1 MAHDATYLGRWRLQG
16 ARVMLTKKLKIG
28 IVCPYGWDTPGGVQN
43 HIRDLAEFLI
53 AAGHDVSVLAPAID
67 EEKLP
72 SYVVSAGKPISIPYN
87 GAVARVL
94 FGPIAYARVRQW
106 ISNGN
111 FDLLH
116 LHEPA
121 IPSISLLACWAAEGP
136 MVGTF
141 HAAAKR
147 QKVIFAIGPIL
158 EPAIEKLSARIAVSE
173 AARLTLTDH
182 LETDAVVIPNGIYAT
197 RYAEGVAQE
206 KWQGNTI
213 GFIGRFEEPRKG
225 LQVLVDALP
234 IISRFAPDVRV
245 LVAGP
250 GDPKDVEKHIDPQ
263 LRKRFEFLG
272 RISEEEKAD
281 FMSSV
286 SLYVAPNTGGES
298 FGIILAEALAGGA
311 CVVASDIPAFDSL
324 LGGGEYGALFESEN
338 STDLAKVVIDLL
350 RDDSKRNELAAAG
363 KARSELFD
371 WDVVADQIFSI
382 YEMAMVGSDGVTLS
396 SDNRSWNRFLS
407 RDEEKK

>member
-1 MAHDATYLGRWRLQG
+1 
-16 ARVMLTKKLKIG
+16 MLSRSLKIG
-28 IVCPYGWDTPGGVQN
+28 IVCPYSWDTPGGVQN

-53 AAGHDVSVLAPAID
+53 ASGHNVSVLAPAID
-67 EEKLP
+67 EAKLP
-72 SYVVSAGKPISIPYN
+72 DYVVNAGKPISIPYN

-94 FGPIAYARVRQW
+94 FGPVAFARVRQW
-106 ISNGN
+106 IAQGD

-121 IPSISLLACWAAEGP
+121 IPSISLLACWAADGP

-147 QKVIFAIGPIL
+147 QKIIFAIGPIL

-182 LETDAVVIPNGIYAT
+182 LDTDAVIIPNGIYAN
-197 RYAEGVAQE
+197 RYTEGKSIE
-206 KWQGNTI
+206 KWSGNTI

-225 LQVLVDALP
+225 LSVLVDALP
-234 IISRFAPDVRV
+234 VISRFAPDVKI

-250 GDPKDVEKHIDPQ
+250 GDPAKVMENIDPQ
-263 LRKRFEFLG
+263 LRQRFEFLG
-272 RISEEEKAD
+272 KITEDEKAD

-286 SLYVAPNTGGES
+286 AVYVAPNTGGES

-311 CVVASDIPAFDSL
+311 CVVASDIPAFDDL
-324 LGGGEYGALFESEN
+324 LGHGEFGALFESES
-338 STDLAKVVIDLL
+338 STELAKVVIDLL
-350 RDDSKRNELAAAG
+350 RDDEKRKELSSRG
-363 KARSELFD
+363 KERAKTFD
-371 WDVVADQIFSI
+371 WTVVAEQIYSV
-382 YEMAMVGSDGVTLS
+382 YEMSIVGSQKVRLA
-396 SDNRSWNRFLS
+396 SDTRPWNRFLGK
-407 RDEEKK
+407 EEKQ

>member
-1 MAHDATYLGRWRLQG
+1 
-16 ARVMLTKKLKIG
+16 MLNRSLKIG
-28 IVCPYGWDTPGGVQN
+28 IVCPYSWDTPGGVQN

-53 AAGHDVSVLAPAID
+53 ASGHNVSVLAPAID
-67 EEKLP
+67 ETKLP
-72 SYVVSAGKPISIPYN
+72 DYVVNAGKPISIPYN

-94 FGPIAYARVRQW
+94 FGPVAFARVRQW
-106 ISNGN
+106 ISQGD

-121 IPSISLLACWAAEGP
+121 IPSISLLACWAADGP

-147 QKVIFAIGPIL
+147 QKIIFAIGPIL

-182 LETDAVVIPNGIYAT
+182 LDTDAVIIPNGIYAN
-197 RYAEGVAQE
+197 RYTEGKSID
-206 KWQGNTI
+206 KWSGNTI

-225 LQVLVDALP
+225 LSVLVDALP
-234 IISRFAPDVRV
+234 VISRFAPDVRV

-250 GDPKDVEKHIDPQ
+250 GDPAEVIENIDPQ
-263 LRKRFEFLG
+263 LRQRFEFLG
-272 RISEEEKAD
+272 KISEAEKAD

-286 SLYVAPNTGGES
+286 AVYVAPNTGGES

-311 CVVASDIPAFDSL
+311 CVVASDIPAFDDL
-324 LGGGEYGALFESEN
+324 LGQGQYGALFESE
-338 STDLAKVVIDLL
+338 SATELAKVVIDLL
-350 RDDSKRNELAAAG
+350 RDENKRKELSSRG
-363 KARSELFD
+363 KERAQLFD
-371 WDVVADQIFSI
+371 WKVVAQQIHSV
-382 YEMAMVGSDGVTLS
+382 YEMSIVGSPKVRLA
-396 SDNRSWNRFLS
+396 SDTRPWNRFLGK
-407 RDEEKK
+407 EEKQ

>member
-1 MAHDATYLGRWRLQG
+1 
-16 ARVMLTKKLKIG
+16 MLNRSLKIG
-28 IVCPYGWDTPGGVQN
+28 IVCPYSWDTPGGVQN

-53 AAGHDVSVLAPAID
+53 AAGHNVSVLAPAID
-67 EEKLP
+67 ETKLP
-72 SYVVSAGKPISIPYN
+72 DYVVNAGKPISIPYN

-94 FGPIAYARVRQW
+94 FGPVAFARVRQW
-106 ISNGN
+106 ISQGD

-121 IPSISLLACWAAEGP
+121 IPSISLLACWAADGP

-147 QKVIFAIGPIL
+147 QKIIFAIGPIL

-182 LETDAVVIPNGIYAT
+182 LDTDAVIIPNGIYAN
-197 RYAEGVAQE
+197 RYTEGKSIE
-206 KWQGNTI
+206 KWSGNTI

-225 LQVLVDALP
+225 LSVLVDALP
-234 IISRFAPDVRV
+234 VISRFAPDVRV

-250 GDPKDVEKHIDPQ
+250 GDPEEVIENIDPQ
-263 LRKRFEFLG
+263 LRQRFEFLG
-272 RISEEEKAD
+272 KITETEKAD

-286 SLYVAPNTGGES
+286 AVYVAPNTGGES

-311 CVVASDIPAFDSL
+311 CVVASDIPAFDDL
-324 LGGGEYGALFESEN
+324 LGQGQYGALFESE
-338 STDLAKVVIDLL
+338 SATELAKVVIDLL
-350 RDDSKRNELAAAG
+350 RDDTKRKELSSRG
-363 KARSELFD
+363 KERAQLFD
-371 WDVVADQIFSI
+371 WTVVAEQIYSV
-382 YEMAMVGSDGVTLS
+382 YEMSIVGSPKVRLA
-396 SDNRSWNRFLS
+396 SDTRPWNRFLGK
-407 RDEEKK
+407 EEKQ

>member
-1 MAHDATYLGRWRLQG
+1 
-16 ARVMLTKKLKIG
+16 MLTKKLKIG

-43 HIRDLAEFLI
+43 HVRDLAEFLI
-53 AAGHDVSVLAPAID
+53 SAGHSVSVLAPAID
-67 EEKLP
+67 EDQLP
-72 SYVVSAGKPISIPYN
+72 DYVASAGKPISIPYN

-106 ISNGN
+106 IASGE

-182 LETDAVVIPNGIYAT
+182 LDTDAIVVPNGIYAK
-197 RYAEGVAQE
+197 RYSAGTFQE
-206 KWQGNTI
+206 KWAGNTI

-234 IISRFAPDVRV
+234 IIARFAPDVKV
-245 LVAGP
+245 FVAGP
-250 GDPKDVEKHIDPQ
+250 GDPKEFEKEIDPQ
-263 LRKRFEFLG
+263 LRDRFEFLG
-272 RISEEEKAD
+272 RISEQEKAD

-324 LGGGEYGALFESEN
+324 LGGGEFGALFESEN

-350 RDDSKRNELAAAG
+350 RDENKRTELAIAG
-363 KARSELFD
+363 KTHAQVFD
-371 WDVVADQIFSI
+371 WDVVAQQIFSI
-382 YEMAMVGSDGVTLS
+382 YEMAIVGGNGVSLS
-396 SDNRSWNRFLS
+396 SDGRAWGRFLS

>member
-1 MAHDATYLGRWRLQG
+1 
-16 ARVMLTKKLKIG
+16 
-28 IVCPYGWDTPGGVQN
+28 VQN

-53 AAGHDVSVLAPAID
+53 DAGHEVSVLAPAID
-67 EEKLP
+67 ENKLP
-72 SYVVSAGKPISIPYN
+72 DYVVNAGKPISIPYN

-94 FGPIAYARVRQW
+94 FGPVAFARVRQW
-106 ISNGN
+106 ISQGD

-121 IPSISLLACWAAEGP
+121 IPSISLLACWAADGP

-147 QKVIFAIGPIL
+147 QKIIFAIGPIL

-182 LETDAVVIPNGIYAT
+182 LDTDAVIIPNGIYAN
-197 RYAEGVAQE
+197 RYTEGKRVE
-206 KWQGNTI
+206 KWSGNTI

-225 LQVLVDALP
+225 LSVLVDALP
-234 IISRFAPDVRV
+234 VISRFAPDVKV

-250 GDPKDVEKHIDPQ
+250 GNPADVIEDIDPQ
-263 LRKRFEFLG
+263 LRQRFEFLG
-272 RISEEEKAD
+272 KISEDEKAD

-286 SLYVAPNTGGES
+286 AVYVAPNTGGES

-311 CVVASDIPAFDSL
+311 CVVASDIPAFDDL
-324 LGGGEYGALFESEN
+324 LGQGEFGALFESE
-338 STDLAKVVIDLL
+338 SATELAKVVIDLL
-350 RDDSKRNELAAAG
+350 RDENKRKELSSRG
-363 KARSELFD
+363 KERAKLFD
-371 WDVVADQIFSI
+371 WTVVAQQIYSV
-382 YEMAMVGSDGVTLS
+382 YEMSIVGSQKVRLA
-396 SDNRSWNRFLS
+396 SDTRPWNRFLS
-407 RDEEKK
+407 KEEKQ

>member
-1 MAHDATYLGRWRLQG
+1 
-16 ARVMLTKKLKIG
+16 MLTKKLRIG

-43 HIRDLAEFLI
+43 HVRDLAEFLI
-53 AAGHDVSVLAPAID
+53 NAGHSVSVLAPAID
-67 EEKLP
+67 EDQLP
-72 SYVVSAGKPISIPYN
+72 DYVVNAGKPISIPYN

-106 ISNGN
+106 IASGK

-136 MVGTF
+136 MLGTF

-182 LETDAVVIPNGIYAT
+182 LETDAIVVPNGIYAK
-197 RYAEGVAQE
+197 RYSTGTFQK
-206 KWQGNTI
+206 KWAGNTI

-234 IISRFAPDVRV
+234 IIARFAPDVKV
-245 LVAGP
+245 FVAGP
-250 GDPKDVEKHIDPQ
+250 GDPKEFEEVIDPQ
-263 LRKRFEFLG
+263 LRDRFEFLG
-272 RISEEEKAD
+272 RISEQEKAD

-324 LGGGEYGALFESEN
+324 LGGGEFGALFESEN

-350 RDDSKRNELAAAG
+350 RDESKRKELAIAG
-363 KARSELFD
+363 KAHAQVFD
-371 WDVVADQIFSI
+371 WDVVAQQIFSI
-382 YEMAMVGSDGVTLS
+382 YEMAIVGGSGVSLS
-396 SDNRSWNRFLS
+396 SDGRAWGRFLS
-407 RDEEKK
+407 RDEDK

>member
-1 MAHDATYLGRWRLQG
+1 
-16 ARVMLTKKLKIG
+16 MLTRFLKIG
-28 IVCPYGWDTPGGVQN
+28 IVCPYSWDTPGGVQN

-53 AAGHDVSVLAPAID
+53 AAGHEVSVLAPALD
-67 EEKLP
+67 ESKLP
-72 SYVVSAGKPISIPYN
+72 DYVVNAGKPISIPYN

-94 FGPIAYARVRQW
+94 FGPVAFARVRHW
-106 ISNGN
+106 ISQGD

-121 IPSISLLACWAAEGP
+121 IPSISLLACWAADGP

-147 QKVIFAIGPIL
+147 QKIIFAIGPIL

-182 LETDAVVIPNGIYAT
+182 LDTDAIIIPNGIYAS
-197 RYAEGVAQE
+197 RYSHGQSQA
-206 KWQGNTI
+206 KWAGNTI

-225 LQVLVDALP
+225 LSILVDALP
-234 IISRFAPDVRV
+234 VIARFSPDVKV
-245 LVAGP
+245 FVAGP
-250 GDPKDVEKHIDPQ
+250 GDPEEVIASIDAQ
-263 LRKRFEFLG
+263 LRHRFEFLG
-272 RISEEEKAD
+272 KISEEDKAD

-311 CVVASDIPAFDSL
+311 CVVASDIPAFDDL
-324 LGGGEYGALFESEN
+324 LGHGEFGALFESES
-338 STDLAKVVIDLL
+338 STELAKVVIDLL
-350 RDDSKRNELAAAG
+350 RDKEKRERLATAG
-363 KARSELFD
+363 KAHAQNFD
-371 WDVVADQIFSI
+371 WTVVAEQIYSV
-382 YEMAMVGSDGVTLS
+382 YEMSIVGSEKVRLA
-396 SDNRSWNRFLS
+396 SDTRPWNRFLS
-407 RDEEKK
+407 KEDKP

>member
-1 MAHDATYLGRWRLQG
+1 
-16 ARVMLTKKLKIG
+16 MLPRSLKIG
-28 IVCPYGWDTPGGVQN
+28 IVCPYSWDTPGGVQN
-43 HIRDLAEFLI
+43 HIRDLAEYLI
-53 AAGHDVSVLAPAID
+53 AAGHHVSVLAPAID

-72 SYVVSAGKPISIPYN
+72 AYVVNAGKPISIPYN

-94 FGPIAYARVRQW
+94 FGPVAYARVRQW
-106 ISNGN
+106 ISNGD

-121 IPSISLLACWAAEGP
+121 IPSISLLACWAADGP

-147 QKVIFAIGPIL
+147 QKIIFAIGPIL

-182 LETDAVVIPNGIYAT
+182 LDTDAVVIPNGIYAS
-197 RYAEGVAQE
+197 RYQNGTPQE

-225 LQVLVDALP
+225 LSILLDALP
-234 IISRFAPDVRV
+234 VIARFAPDVRV
-245 LVAGP
+245 FVAGP
-250 GDPKDVEKHIDPQ
+250 GDPAEVEQSIDPQ
-263 LRKRFEFLG
+263 LRHRFTFLG
-272 RISEEEKAD
+272 KISEEDKAN

-286 SLYVAPNTGGES
+286 ALYVAPNTGGES

-311 CVVASDIPAFDSL
+311 CVVASDIPAFDDL
-324 LGGGEYGALFESEN
+324 LGHGEFGAIFKSED
-338 STDLAKVVIDLL
+338 STDLAKVIIDLL
-350 RDDSKRNELAAAG
+350 RDERKRARLTDAG
-363 KARSELFD
+363 RVRGQSFD
-371 WDVVADQIFSI
+371 WEIIAQQIYSV
-382 YEMAMVGSDGVTLS
+382 YEMSIVGSEKVKLV
-396 SDNRSWNRFLS
+396 SDTRSWNRFLS
-407 RDEEKK
+407 KDDK

>member
-1 MAHDATYLGRWRLQG
+1 
-16 ARVMLTKKLKIG
+16 MLTQSLKIG
-28 IVCPYGWDTPGGVQN
+28 IVCPYSWDTPGGVQN

-53 AAGHDVSVLAPAID
+53 AAGHEVSVLAPAID

-72 SYVVSAGKPISIPYN
+72 DYVVNAGKPISIPYN

-94 FGPIAYARVRQW
+94 FGPVAFSRVRQW
-106 ISNGN
+106 ISQGD

-121 IPSISLLACWAAEGP
+121 IPSISLLACWAADGP

-147 QKVIFAIGPIL
+147 QKIIFAIGPIL

-182 LETDAVVIPNGIYAT
+182 LDTDAIVIPNGIYAS
-197 RYAEGVAQE
+197 RYHDGVAQE

-225 LQVLVDALP
+225 LSVLLEALP
-234 IISRFAPDVRV
+234 VIARFAPDVRV
-245 LVAGP
+245 IVAGP
-250 GDPKDVEKHIDPQ
+250 GDPTEVEKSIDSQ
-263 LRKRFEFLG
+263 LRHRFEFLG
-272 RISEEEKAD
+272 KISEQDKAN

-286 SLYVAPNTGGES
+286 SIYVAPNTGGES

-311 CVVASDIPAFDSL
+311 CVVASDIPAFDDL
-324 LGGGEYGALFESEN
+324 LGHGEFGALFKSEDA
-338 STDLAKVVIDLL
+338 TDLAKVIIDLL
-350 RDDSKRNELAAAG
+350 RDDQKRFALAKAG
-363 KARSELFD
+363 RSRGQSFD
-371 WDVVADQIFSI
+371 WEIIAQQIFSV
-382 YEMAMVGSDGVTLS
+382 YEMSIVGSQKVKLA
-396 SDNRSWNRFLS
+396 SDTRSWNRFLS
-407 RDEEKK
+407 KDDK